1 MTLRTA
7 YTAYRNSRD
16 RVTPIVNMR
25 LQITDTMRA
34 AVNVNI
40 VFVAGIHTR

>member
-1 MTLRTA
+1 MTLRPA
-7 YTAYRNSRD
+7 YTGYRNSRD

-25 LQITDTMRA
+25 REITDTMRA
-34 AVNVNI
+34 AVNVNM